1 MIFRCLVTF
10 AKYPAQSSL
19 IRMQKKFHF
28 FLIKVPLPNNPA
40 GAGPDISAQ
49 IQSLNNVIDAA
60 VTSSIL
66 WAKAVDC
73 ISKSILHPRG
83 LAFHMC

>member
-1 MIFRCLVTF
+1 MTF

-28 FLIKVPLPNNPA
+28 FLIKVPFPNNPA
-40 GAGPDISAQ
+40 GTGPDISAQ

-73 ISKSILHPRG
+73 ISKSILHPRR
-83 LAFHMC
+83 LASHMC